1 MAVLTVKKLQENIY
15 KFNENG
21 HDDVDA
27 FLVIGDKK
35 AVMID
40 GLMDA
45 KGMFEEARKLTA
57 LPMEMLITHGHPD
70 HAGMGT
76 KEFIEAGCPV
86 YIMTDDRKLLPEF
99 GIDYPKEALL
109 EINDGDIFDLG
120 GMTLKV
126 IALPGHTHGSFIL
139 YCPEKNVIFSSDA
152 LGSGDIW
159 MWLDH
164 STTLTEFKKN
174 LTPVLEFIRTI
185 PDVMIY
191 PGHTNQIPDYRGDG
205 DAHIDLAY
213 VEDLMAVTTD
223 LIDGRKIGNRIEN
236 APEMMKGVE
245 VCTTTGNIMIGYTYD
260 RQRIR

>member
-1 MAVLTVKKLQENIY
+1 M
-15 KFNENG
+15 
-21 HDDVDA
+21 
-27 FLVIGDKK
+27 
-35 AVMID
+35 
-40 GLMDA
+40 
-45 KGMFEEARKLTA
+45 
-57 LPMEMLITHGHPD
+57 
-70 HAGMGT
+70 
-76 KEFIEAGCPV
+76 
-86 YIMTDDRKLLPEF
+86 
-99 GIDYPKEALL
+99 

-260 RQRIR
+260 KQRIR